1 MGSIKIREFCR
12 TLIILLLA
20 PAFFS
25 QCAHEL
31 RPLENELDSPK
42 HHAQTGFRLMEKRY
56 LDDAKREFELALQN
70 APRYSLAHRGIGL
83 LYLKRGDFGLASKS
97 LGLAKDYAET
107 KEDKALACVG
117 FMRLY
122 IAQNE
127 KGWLKKGEENFL
139 EALSILKDL
148 PEAHYQM
155 GIAYKQANRFPESEK
170 AFKRVVEIN
179 KGLVAQAN
187 KELES
192 VQRLKQDRR

>member
-1 MGSIKIREFCR
+1 MGSITLRGFCR
-12 TLIILLLA
+12 TLIMLLLA

-31 RPLENELDSPK
+31 RPLENVLDSPK

-56 LDDAKREFELALQN
+56 LDDAKREFELALQHT
-70 APRYSLAHRGIGL
+70 PQYSLALRGMGL
-83 LYLKRGDFGLASKS
+83 LYVKRGDFGLASKS

-122 IAQNE
+122 TLQKE
-127 KGWLKKGEENFL
+127 KGWLKKVEANFS
-139 EALSILKDL
+139 EALSVVKDL

-179 KGLVAQAN
+179 KGLVAQAS